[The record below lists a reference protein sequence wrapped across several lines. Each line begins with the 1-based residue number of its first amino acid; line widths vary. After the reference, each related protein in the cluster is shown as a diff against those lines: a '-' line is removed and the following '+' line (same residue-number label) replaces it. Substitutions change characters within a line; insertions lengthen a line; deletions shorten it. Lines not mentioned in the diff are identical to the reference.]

1 MRLSTLIVL
10 AVLVPGGVAA
20 QDAADMNNNIQRR

>member
-10 AVLVPGGVAA
+10 AVLVPGGVVA